1 MAKMNETKILR
12 KRRISHKEREALVQ
26 EAKNKDIFA
35 VAQQLGMKLQG
46 NGKAEWEGHDSF
58 WLDRKKNR
66 FQWYGK
72 GLWGDPVTL
81 VSVIKFG
88 ARSVEDYKKNY
99 RQSIAYLTN
108 TEVPQFDS
116 SKLPKPQ
123 SFKYY
128 LKDEASMPLATDYL
142 IHERGLALETVQFFK
157 EKGVLA
163 QSVWR
168 NKRED
173 GSTLTEPV
181 VVFKHFEDN
190 NKMIG
195 GSVQGIEY
203 HPELHTDHKSGH
215 LKRVLKNSGGYSGL
229 VVDIGQPQRLVVCE
243 APIDLLSYYELHKE
257 TLKDVK
263 LLSSDGYK
271 PHVLSRYVAEMYG
284 KSDFSLSEKEKFLE
298 KFDKLSQNMSG
309 YPNNLITFA
318 YDNDEAG
325 RGFIEQFKAQ
335 YPHAKNYTAVEL
347 PPLEKEK
354 TKADWNDYLRR
365 KKGKQ
370 MEKQHWNEKRIEEI
384 VQGLYEQGGSY
395 EYEENLLG
403 ETYVEAYKRFKA
415 RYPEKELETM
425 AQRLSAWT
433 REKVSVEEVK
443 ELRRKLEKRKKKQ
456 EKFSEVGD
464 LNVQSRDNETLLKE
478 KNSGNATEEVIQK
491 YEQVIQEQQASLQAL
506 SEKFQTLVKQNTA
519 IIDQLSQATAQKSGE
534 DKGMHTLK
542 SETKS
547 LSFDYIPRLLH
558 QTKKKLSEVKNHL
571 KENIKVKSQ
580 KGLSITLENLKIS
593 EMLQG
598 IKKSLEHLTQKVQ
611 HLETQL
617 KVLSGQHVDKKEILL
632 LPEPLQKAAEETAH
646 TQNTE
651 KSISMKPQNKFEE
664 RLQKANEN
672 RHVVEEKMKLQ
683 PRTSETLSK
692 HPKV

>member
-1 MAKMNETKILR
+1 MNETKILR
-12 KRRISHKEREALVQ
+12 KRRISHKEREVLVQ

-46 NGKAEWEGHDSF
+46 NGKAEWGGHDSF

-116 SKLPKPQ
+116 SKLPKSQP
-123 SFKYY
+123 FKYR
-128 LKDEASMPLATDYL
+128 LKDDASMQLATDYL
-142 IHERGLALETVQFFK
+142 INERGLALETVQFFK

-173 GSTLTEPV
+173 GSILTEPI
-181 VVFKHFEDN
+181 VVFKHFDGN

-229 VVDIGQPQRLVVCE
+229 VVDIGRPRRLVICE

-284 KSDFSLSEKEKFLE
+284 KSDLSLSEKEKFLE

-318 YDNDEAG
+318 YDNDAAG

-365 KKGKQ
+365 KKEKQ
-370 MEKQHWNEKRIEEI
+370 MEKQHWKEKRVEGISGQVLENVI
-384 VQGLYEQGGSY
+384 QNYEQII
-395 EYEENLLG
+395 
-403 ETYVEAYKRFKA
+403 K
-415 RYPEKELETM
+415 
-425 AQRLSAWT
+425 
-433 REKVSVEEVK
+433 
-443 ELRRKLEKRKKKQ
+443 
-456 EKFSEVGD
+456 
-464 LNVQSRDNETLLKE
+464 
-478 KNSGNATEEVIQK
+478 
-491 YEQVIQEQQASLQAL
+491 EQQESLQAL
-506 SEKFQTLVKQNTA
+506 NEKFQTLVKQNTA

-534 DKGMHTLK
+534 DKEMHTLK
-542 SETKS
+542 SETK
-547 LSFDYIPRLLH
+547 LLTFDLIPRLLH
-558 QTKKKLSEVKNHL
+558 QTKEKLSEVKNHL

-580 KGLSITLENLKIS
+580 KGLSITLEKLKIS
-593 EMLQG
+593 ERLQG
-598 IKKSLEHLTQKVQ
+598 IKKSLEYLAQKVQ

-646 TQNTE
+646 TKNTE
-651 KSISMKPQNKFEE
+651 KSTSMKPQNKFEE

-683 PRTSETLSK
+683 PRPSETLSK

>member
-1 MAKMNETKILR
+1 MNETKILR
-12 KRRISHKEREALVQ
+12 KRRISHKEREVLVQ

-99 RQSIAYLTN
+99 RQSIVYLTN

-116 SKLPKPQ
+116 SKLPKSQP
-123 SFKYY
+123 FKYR
-128 LKDEASMPLATDYL
+128 LKDEASMQLATDYF

-173 GSTLTEPV
+173 GSILTEPV
-181 VVFKHFEDN
+181 VVFKHFDGN

-229 VVDIGQPQRLVVCE
+229 VVDIGRPRRLVICE

-284 KSDFSLSEKEKFLE
+284 KSNLSLSEKEKFLE

-318 YDNDEAG
+318 YDNDAAG

-365 KKGKQ
+365 KKEKQ
-370 MEKQHWNEKRIEEI
+370 MEKQHWKEKRIEEI
-384 VQGLYEQGGSY
+384 SGQGLENVIQNYEQII
-395 EYEENLLG
+395 
-403 ETYVEAYKRFKA
+403 K
-415 RYPEKELETM
+415 
-425 AQRLSAWT
+425 
-433 REKVSVEEVK
+433 
-443 ELRRKLEKRKKKQ
+443 
-456 EKFSEVGD
+456 
-464 LNVQSRDNETLLKE
+464 
-478 KNSGNATEEVIQK
+478 
-491 YEQVIQEQQASLQAL
+491 EQQESLQAL

-519 IIDQLSQATAQKSGE
+519 IIDQLSQVTAQKSGE
-534 DKGMHTLK
+534 DKGMNVLK

-558 QTKKKLSEVKNHL
+558 QTKEKLSEVKNHL

-580 KGLSITLENLKIS
+580 KGLCITLEKLKIS
-593 EMLQG
+593 ERLQG
-598 IKKSLEHLTQKVQ
+598 IKKSLEHLAQKVQ

-651 KSISMKPQNKFEE
+651 KSTGMKPQNKFEE

-672 RHVVEEKMKLQ
+672 RHVVEEKLKLQ
-683 PRTSETLSK
+683 PQTSETLSK

>member
-1 MAKMNETKILR
+1 MNDKKILR
-12 KRRISHKEREALVQ
+12 KRRISHKEREVLVQ

-116 SKLPKPQ
+116 SKLPKSQP
-123 SFKYY
+123 FKYR
-128 LKDEASMPLATDYL
+128 LKDDASMPLATDYL
-142 IHERGLALETVQFFK
+142 INERGLALETVQFFK

-173 GSTLTEPV
+173 GSILTEPI
-181 VVFKHFEDN
+181 VVFKHFDGN

-229 VVDIGQPQRLVVCE
+229 VVDIGQPRCLVVCE

-284 KSDFSLSEKEKFLE
+284 KSNLSLSEKEKFLE

-318 YDNDEAG
+318 YDNDAAG

-335 YPHAKNYTAVEL
+335 YPHAKNYVAVEL

-354 TKADWNDYLRR
+354 TKADWNDHLRR
-365 KKGKQ
+365 KKEKQ
-370 MEKQHWNEKRIEEI
+370 MEKQHWKEKRVEEI
-384 VQGLYEQGGSY
+384 SGQGLEGVIQNYEQII
-395 EYEENLLG
+395 
-403 ETYVEAYKRFKA
+403 K
-415 RYPEKELETM
+415 
-425 AQRLSAWT
+425 
-433 REKVSVEEVK
+433 
-443 ELRRKLEKRKKKQ
+443 
-456 EKFSEVGD
+456 
-464 LNVQSRDNETLLKE
+464 
-478 KNSGNATEEVIQK
+478 
-491 YEQVIQEQQASLQAL
+491 EQQASLQTL

-534 DKGMHTLK
+534 DKGMYTLK

-558 QTKKKLSEVKNHL
+558 QTKEKLSEVKNHL

-598 IKKSLEHLTQKVQ
+598 IKKSLEHLAQKVQ

-617 KVLSGQHVDKKEILL
+617 KVLSGQQVDKKEILL

-646 TQNTE
+646 TKNTE
-651 KSISMKPQNKFEE
+651 KSTSMKPQNKFEE

-683 PRTSETLSK
+683 PRPSETLSK

>member
-1 MAKMNETKILR
+1 MNETKILR
-12 KRRISHKEREALVQ
+12 KRRISHKEREVLVQ

-99 RQSIAYLTN
+99 RQSIVYLTN

-116 SKLPKPQ
+116 SKLPKSQP
-123 SFKYY
+123 FKYR
-128 LKDEASMPLATDYL
+128 LKDEASMQLATDYL

-173 GSTLTEPV
+173 GSILTEPV

-195 GSVQGIEY
+195 GSVQGIEH

-215 LKRVLKNSGGYSGL
+215 LKRVLKHSGGYSGL
-229 VVDIGQPQRLVVCE
+229 AVDIGQPKRIVVCE

-298 KFDKLSQNMSG
+298 KFDKLSKNMSG
-309 YPNNLITFA
+309 YPKNLITFA

-325 RGFIEQFKAQ
+325 RGFIEQFNAQ

-365 KKGKQ
+365 KKKKQ
-370 MEKQHWNEKRIEEI
+370 MEKQHWKEKPVEEI
-384 VQGLYEQGGSY
+384 SSQGLEDVIQNYEQII
-395 EYEENLLG
+395 
-403 ETYVEAYKRFKA
+403 R
-415 RYPEKELETM
+415 
-425 AQRLSAWT
+425 
-433 REKVSVEEVK
+433 
-443 ELRRKLEKRKKKQ
+443 
-456 EKFSEVGD
+456 
-464 LNVQSRDNETLLKE
+464 
-478 KNSGNATEEVIQK
+478 
-491 YEQVIQEQQASLQAL
+491 EQQASLQAL

-519 IIDQLSQATAQKSGE
+519 IIDQLNQATAQKSEE
-534 DKGMHTLK
+534 DQGMSFLK
-542 SETKS
+542 SETK
-547 LSFDYIPRLLH
+547 LLAFDLIPRLIH
-558 QTKKKLSEVKNHL
+558 QTKEKLSEVKNHL
-571 KENIKVKSQ
+571 KDNIKAKFQ
-580 KGLSITLENLKIS
+580 KGLRISLEKLKVLES
-593 EMLQG
+593 LEG
-598 IKKSLEHLTQKVQ
+598 IKKGLESLSQKVQ
-611 HLETQL
+611 NLDIQL
-617 KVLSGQHVDKKEILL
+617 KILSGQQVDKKEILL
-632 LPEPLQKAAEETAH
+632 LPEPLQKAVEEITPSE
-646 TQNTE
+646 NTE
-651 KSISMKPQNKFEE
+651 RSIFLKPQNKFEE

-683 PRTSETLSK
+683 PQTSETLSK

>member
-1 MAKMNETKILR
+1 MMT
-12 KRRISHKEREALVQ
+12 HKQREVLVQ

-46 NGKAEWEGHDSF
+46 NGKAEWKGHDSF

-116 SKLPKPQ
+116 SKLPKSQP
-123 SFKYY
+123 FKYR
-128 LKDEASMPLATDYL
+128 LKDDASMQLATDYL
-142 IHERGLALETVQFFK
+142 INERGLALETVQFFK

-173 GSTLTEPV
+173 GSILTEPI
-181 VVFKHFEDN
+181 VVFKHFDGN

-298 KFDKLSQNMSG
+298 KFDKLSKNMSG
-309 YPNNLITFA
+309 YSKNLITFA

-395 EYEENLLG
+395 EYEGNLLG
-403 ETYVEAYKRFKA
+403 ETYVEAYKRFKT

-425 AQRLSAWT
+425 AQRLSVWT
-433 REKVSVEEVK
+433 GEKVSVEEVK
-443 ELRRKLEKRKKKQ
+443 ELRRKLEKNEEKQ

-464 LNVQSRDNETLLKE
+464 LNVRSRDNETLLKE

-491 YEQVIQEQQASLQAL
+491 YEQVIQEQQASLKLLQSQFTEL
-506 SEKFQTLVKQNTA
+506 TKQNERILEKLNQNSVENTEKDKNMEKIVSSSKVLA
-519 IIDQLSQATAQKSGE
+519 FVQIPQLIQ
-534 DKGMHTLK
+534 HLK
-542 SETKS
+542 E
-547 LSFDYIPRLLH
+547 
-558 QTKKKLSEVKNHL
+558 KLSEVNNHL
-571 KENIKVKSQ
+571 KDNIKAKSQ
-580 KGLSITLENLKIS
+580 KGLRVALEKLKVFEGLGTIQKGL
-593 EMLQG
+593 E
-598 IKKSLEHLTQKVQ
+598 SLSQKVQ
-611 HLETQL
+611 HLDTQL
-617 KVLSGQHVDKKEILL
+617 KVLSGQQVEKKELLL
-632 LPEPLQKAAEETAH
+632 LPAPLCEAAEEIVKGKH
-646 TQNTE
+646 IE
-651 KSISMKPQNKFEE
+651 IGESIRPQNKFEE
-664 RLQKANEN
+664 RLTQAKKNNKVTAENYAKQNVQGEGLRKPQK
-672 RHVVEEKMKLQ
+672 
-683 PRTSETLSK
+683 
-692 HPKV
+692 

>member
-1 MAKMNETKILR
+1 MNDKKILR
-12 KRRISHKEREALVQ
+12 KRRISHKEREVLVQ

-116 SKLPKPQ
+116 SKLPKSQP
-123 SFKYY
+123 FKYR
-128 LKDEASMPLATDYL
+128 LKDDASMPLATDYL

-173 GSTLTEPV
+173 GSILTEPI
-181 VVFKHFEDN
+181 VVFKHFDGN

-229 VVDIGQPQRLVVCE
+229 VVDIGQPRCLVVCE

-284 KSDFSLSEKEKFLE
+284 KSNLSLSEKEKFLE

-318 YDNDEAG
+318 YDNDAAG

-354 TKADWNDYLRR
+354 VKADWNDYLRR
-365 KKGKQ
+365 KKEKQ
-370 MEKQHWNEKRIEEI
+370 MEKQHWKAKRVEGISG
-384 VQGLYEQGGSY
+384 QGLEDVIQNYEQII
-395 EYEENLLG
+395 
-403 ETYVEAYKRFKA
+403 K
-415 RYPEKELETM
+415 
-425 AQRLSAWT
+425 
-433 REKVSVEEVK
+433 
-443 ELRRKLEKRKKKQ
+443 
-456 EKFSEVGD
+456 
-464 LNVQSRDNETLLKE
+464 
-478 KNSGNATEEVIQK
+478 
-491 YEQVIQEQQASLQAL
+491 EQQASLQAL

-534 DKGMHTLK
+534 DKGMSFLK
-542 SETKS
+542 SETK
-547 LSFDYIPRLLH
+547 LLTFDLIPRLLH
-558 QTKKKLSEVKNHL
+558 QTKEKLFEVKNHL

-580 KGLSITLENLKIS
+580 KGLSITLEKLKIS
-593 EMLQG
+593 ERLQG
-598 IKKSLEHLTQKVQ
+598 IKKSLEHLAQKVQ

-617 KVLSGQHVDKKEILL
+617 KVLSGQQVDKKEILL
-632 LPEPLQKAAEETAH
+632 LPEPLQKAAE
-646 TQNTE
+646 
-651 KSISMKPQNKFEE
+651 
-664 RLQKANEN
+664 
-672 RHVVEEKMKLQ
+672 
-683 PRTSETLSK
+683 
-692 HPKV
+692 

>member
-1 MAKMNETKILR
+1 MNDKKILR
-12 KRRISHKEREALVQ
+12 KRRTSHKEREVLVQ

-116 SKLPKPQ
+116 SKLPKSQP
-123 SFKYY
+123 FKYR
-128 LKDEASMPLATDYL
+128 LKDEASMSLATDYL

-173 GSTLTEPV
+173 GSILTEPV

-229 VVDIGQPQRLVVCE
+229 VVDIGQPRRLVVCE

-271 PHVLSRYVAEMYG
+271 PHVLSRYVAGMYG
-284 KSDFSLSEKEKFLE
+284 KSGLSLSEKEKFLE

-318 YDNDEAG
+318 YDNDAAG
-325 RGFIEQFKAQ
+325 RGFIEQFNAQ

-354 TKADWNDYLRR
+354 AKADWNDYLRR
-365 KKGKQ
+365 KKDNQ
-370 MEKQHWNEKRIEEI
+370 MEKQHWREKRVEGISGH
-384 VQGLYEQGGSY
+384 GL
-395 EYEENLLG
+395 
-403 ETYVEAYKRFKA
+403 
-415 RYPEKELETM
+415 
-425 AQRLSAWT
+425 
-433 REKVSVEEVK
+433 
-443 ELRRKLEKRKKKQ
+443 
-456 EKFSEVGD
+456 
-464 LNVQSRDNETLLKE
+464 
-478 KNSGNATEEVIQK
+478 EEVIQN
-491 YEQVIQEQQASLQAL
+491 YEQIIKEQQASLQAL

-534 DKGMHTLK
+534 DKGIRFLK

-558 QTKKKLSEVKNHL
+558 QTKGKLSEVKNHL

-580 KGLSITLENLKIS
+580 KGLSITLEKLKIS
-593 EMLQG
+593 ERLQG
-598 IKKSLEHLTQKVQ
+598 IKKSLEHLAQKVQ
-611 HLETQL
+611 YLETQL

-632 LPEPLQKAAEETAH
+632 LPEPLQKVAEETAH

-651 KSISMKPQNKFEE
+651 KSTGMKPQNKFEE

-672 RHVVEEKMKLQ
+672 RHVVEEKLKLQ
-683 PRTSETLSK
+683 PQTSETLSK

>member
-1 MAKMNETKILR
+1 MTAQHPPKS
-12 KRRISHKEREALVQ
+12 KRQMMTHKQREVLVQ

-88 ARSVEDYKKNY
+88 ARNVEDYKKNY

-116 SKLPKPQ
+116 SKLPKSQP
-123 SFKYY
+123 FKYR
-128 LKDEASMPLATDYL
+128 LKDDASMQLATDYL
-142 IHERGLALETVQFFK
+142 IHERGIALETVQFFK

-168 NKRED
+168 NKREN
-173 GSTLTEPV
+173 GSILTEPI
-181 VVFKHFEDN
+181 VVFKHFDGN

-298 KFDKLSQNMSG
+298 KFDKLSKNMSG
-309 YPNNLITFA
+309 YPKNLITFA

-335 YPHAKNYTAVEL
+335 YPHAKNYVAVEL

-395 EYEENLLG
+395 EYEGNLLG

-433 REKVSVEEVK
+433 GEKVSVEEVK
-443 ELRRKLEKRKKKQ
+443 ELRRKLEKNEEKQ
-456 EKFSEVGD
+456 EKFSEVRD
-464 LNVQSRDNETLLKE
+464 LNVRSRDNETLLKE
-478 KNSGNATEEVIQK
+478 KNSGNVTEEVIQK
-491 YEQVIQEQQASLQAL
+491 YEQVIQEQQASLKLLQSQFTEL
-506 SEKFQTLVKQNTA
+506 TKQNERILEKLNQNSVKNTEKDKNMEKIGSSSKVLA
-519 IIDQLSQATAQKSGE
+519 FVQIPQLIQ
-534 DKGMHTLK
+534 HLK
-542 SETKS
+542 E
-547 LSFDYIPRLLH
+547 
-558 QTKKKLSEVKNHL
+558 KLSEVNHHL
-571 KENIKVKSQ
+571 KDNIKAKSQ
-580 KGLSITLENLKIS
+580 KSLRITLEKIKVF
-593 EMLQG
+593 E
-598 IKKSLEHLTQKVQ
+598 SLETIQKGLESLSQKVQ
-611 HLETQL
+611 HLDTQL
-617 KVLSGQHVDKKEILL
+617 KVLSGQHVEKKELLL
-632 LPEPLQKAAEETAH
+632 LPAPLCEAAEEIAKGKH
-646 TQNTE
+646 IKIGE
-651 KSISMKPQNKFEE
+651 SIRPRNKFED
-664 RLQKANEN
+664 RLTQAKIKNKQVAENYAKQKETHGKGV
-672 RHVVEEKMKLQ
+672 RHVQK
-683 PRTSETLSK
+683 
-692 HPKV
+692 